1 MSAQQ
6 RAVSLDTAKEII
18 RLSEQYIDGT
28 MRLSLASDS
37 RAMQFSGILSA
48 SSTALVIASI
58 GFLTQGKSIERNQ
71 IVIVASLVAVAILFA
86 VALTYSIRAA
96 APRNFNVNG
105 NYWNEW
111 SSDNDLYGPLSE
123 ALIGQ
128 ARIYQEQIN
137 ENKETL
143 YERSRRINTALTL
156 IGFAPLLALVAG
168 VIAYFGFDSV
178 EKLIAAVSGLAGLSA
193 SP

>member
-6 RAVSLDTAKEII
+6 RTVSLDTAKEII

-28 MRLSLASDS
+28 MRFSLASDS
-37 RAMQFSGILSA
+37 RAMQLSGILSA
-48 SSTALVIASI
+48 SSTALIIASI
-58 GFLTQGKSIERNQ
+58 GVLAQSKSIERNQ
-71 IVIVASLVAVAILFA
+71 IVIVTSLITVAVLFA
-86 VALTYSIRAA
+86 AALTYSIRAA

-128 ARIYQEQIN
+128 VQIYQELIN
-137 ENKETL
+137 ENKEML
-143 YERSRRINTALTL
+143 YERSRRMNTALML
-156 IGFAPLLALVAG
+156 IGFAPFLALVAG
-168 VIAYFGFDSV
+168 VMAYFGFDSV
-178 EKLIAAVSGLAGLSA
+178 EKLIAAVSGLVGLSA